1 MTNNRENGYYL
12 FINIL
17 GGVGEEPNNLF
28 ITRNETG
35 FANFFGYSVGL
46 QALQDP
52 QNFGGLLHK
61 NVRSKKY

>member
-17 GGVGEEPNNLF
+17 GGLGEEPNNLF

-46 QALQDP
+46 QACV
-52 QNFGGLLHK
+52 GLIYSF
-61 NVRSKKY
+61 VTR